1 MLHLDYK
8 FKLLNLVLSW
18 IVERGVQGFLIK
30 DMKTTVLK
38 KGADKNFTFAPPGKL
53 NSSLDKADLE
63 VKEKNHYIEVLT
75 KCGSYEMLKAI
86 RQARGSKY
94 RNFLGLVKDGSEVEI
109 AYVDLVDRKVVFWR
123 LRKDMELGEGVAPQ
137 APGQKHFCQ
146 DFLFLS

>member
-1 MLHLDYK
+1 
-8 FKLLNLVLSW
+8 
-18 IVERGVQGFLIK
+18 
-30 DMKTTVLK
+30 MKTTVLK